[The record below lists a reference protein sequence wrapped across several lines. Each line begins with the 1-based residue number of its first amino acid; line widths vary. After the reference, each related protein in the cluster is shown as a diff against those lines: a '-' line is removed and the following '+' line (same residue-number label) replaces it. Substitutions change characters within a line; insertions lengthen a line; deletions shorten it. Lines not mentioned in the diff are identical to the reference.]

1 LENQVRYRSSTCAG
15 NPFSPHEHDNTNSI
29 LKIDIDPSRATY
41 GDIVAHYHGTND
53 QYVPGVTYKPQCE
66 AHVDVFTCE
75 TSDFDFGASPQLFDI
90 GGVAAVLLLIGGAA
104 MLADG
109 GADARNG
116 LQLRDRDGCGSV
128 DDDQPFGRGPR
139 FGGEDLKA
147 PRVFW
152 LMIPAGAP
160 VDDTIQRLQDTVSP
174 GDVIVDGGNSNYK
187 DSIRRAEDLRTKQI
201 EFLDVGVS
209 GGIWGLKVGFCLM
222 VGDTEAV
229 FKQAE
234 PIFKTLAPPDGYAY
248 VGASG
253 AGHYSKMVHNGIE
266 YSMLQGYA
274 EGFEILKA
282 APFGFDLVQL
292 TRLWNHG
299 SVIRSWILELA
310 QAAFERDP
318 QLSHIRGW
326 VEDSG
331 EGRWTLQ
338 EAIDHAVP
346 APALALSLFMRFR
359 SRQDDSFSAKVLAAL
374 RNEFGGH
381 PVKSE

>member
-1 LENQVRYRSSTCAG
+1 MQLGMIGLGRMGSGMTMRLLQGGHQVTVYDRSADAVTALAG
-15 NPFSPHEHDNTNSI
+15 HG
-29 LKIDIDPSRATY
+29 AT
-41 GDIVAHYHGTND
+41 
-53 QYVPGVTYKPQCE
+53 
-66 AHVDVFTCE
+66 
-75 TSDFDFGASPQLFDI
+75 
-90 GGVAAVLLLIGGAA
+90 GAA
-104 MLADG
+104 SL
-109 GADARNG
+109 
-116 LQLRDRDGCGSV
+116 
-128 DDDQPFGRGPR
+128 
-139 FGGEDLKA
+139 EDLGQKLKA
-147 PRVFW
+147 PRIFW

-160 VDDTIQRLQDTVSP
+160 VDDTIQRLQDTVAP
-174 GDVIVDGGNSNYK
+174 GDIIIDGGNSNYK
-187 DSIRRAEDLRTKQI
+187 DSIRRAEDLVTKQI

-222 VGDTEAV
+222 VGGNEAV

-248 VGASG
+248 AGPTG

-274 EGFEILKA
+274 EGFEILKT
-282 APFGFDLVQL
+282 APFGFDLAQL
-292 TRLWNHG
+292 ARLWNHG

-310 QAAFERDP
+310 QSAFERDP
-318 QLSHIRGW
+318 ELAHLRGW

-346 APALALSLFMRFR
+346 APALAMSLFMRFR

-381 PVKSE
+381 PVKPE

>member
-1 LENQVRYRSSTCAG
+1 MQLGMIGLGRMGAGMSLRLLEGGHQVMVYDRSADAVAALAG
-15 NPFSPHEHDNTNSI
+15 
-29 LKIDIDPSRATY
+29 KGAT
-41 GDIVAHYHGTND
+41 
-53 QYVPGVTYKPQCE
+53 
-66 AHVDVFTCE
+66 
-75 TSDFDFGASPQLFDI
+75 GASSL
-90 GGVAAVLLLIGGAA
+90 
-104 MLADG
+104 
-109 GADARNG
+109 
-116 LQLRDRDGCGSV
+116 
-128 DDDQPFGRGPR
+128 
-139 FGGEDLKA
+139 EDLGQKLKA

-174 GDVIVDGGNSNYK
+174 GDIIVDGGNSNYK
-187 DSIRRAEDLRTKQI
+187 DSIRRADDLRTKQI

-222 VGDTEAV
+222 VGGNEAV

-248 VGASG
+248 VGATG

-274 EGFEILKA
+274 EGFEILNA

-299 SVIRSWILELA
+299 GVIRSWILELA

>member
-1 LENQVRYRSSTCAG
+1 MQVGMIGLGRMGSGMTMRLLQGGHQVTVYDRSADAVTALAG
-15 NPFSPHEHDNTNSI
+15 H
-29 LKIDIDPSRATY
+29 
-41 GDIVAHYHGTND
+41 
-53 QYVPGVTYKPQCE
+53 
-66 AHVDVFTCE
+66 
-75 TSDFDFGASPQLFDI
+75 GAS
-90 GGVAAVLLLIGGAA
+90 GAA
-104 MLADG
+104 SL
-109 GADARNG
+109 
-116 LQLRDRDGCGSV
+116 
-128 DDDQPFGRGPR
+128 
-139 FGGEDLKA
+139 EDLGQKLKA
-147 PRVFW
+147 PRIFW

-160 VDDTIQRLQDTVSP
+160 VDDTIQRLQDTVAP
-174 GDVIVDGGNSNYK
+174 GDIIIDGGNSNYK
-187 DSIRRAEDLRTKQI
+187 DSIRRAEDLVTKQI

-222 VGDTEAV
+222 VGGNQAV

-248 VGASG
+248 AGPTG

-282 APFGFDLVQL
+282 APFGFDLAQL
-292 TRLWNHG
+292 ARLWNHG

-310 QAAFERDP
+310 QSAFERDP
-318 QLSHIRGW
+318 ELAHLRGW

-346 APALALSLFMRFR
+346 APALAMSLFMRFR

-381 PVKSE
+381 PVKPE

>member
-1 LENQVRYRSSTCAG
+1 MQLGMIGLGRMGSGMTMRLLQGGHQVTVYDRSADAVTALAG
-15 NPFSPHEHDNTNSI
+15 HG
-29 LKIDIDPSRATY
+29 AT
-41 GDIVAHYHGTND
+41 
-53 QYVPGVTYKPQCE
+53 
-66 AHVDVFTCE
+66 
-75 TSDFDFGASPQLFDI
+75 
-90 GGVAAVLLLIGGAA
+90 GAA
-104 MLADG
+104 SL
-109 GADARNG
+109 
-116 LQLRDRDGCGSV
+116 
-128 DDDQPFGRGPR
+128 
-139 FGGEDLKA
+139 EDLGQKLKA
-147 PRVFW
+147 PRIFW

-160 VDDTIQRLQDTVSP
+160 VDDTIQRLQDTVAP
-174 GDVIVDGGNSNYK
+174 GDIIIDGGNSNYK
-187 DSIRRAEDLRTKQI
+187 DSIRRAEDLVTKQI

-222 VGDTEAV
+222 VGGNQAV

-248 VGASG
+248 AGPTG

-282 APFGFDLVQL
+282 APFGFDLAQL
-292 TRLWNHG
+292 ARLWNHG

-310 QAAFERDP
+310 QSAFERDP
-318 QLSHIRGW
+318 ELAHLRGW

-346 APALALSLFMRFR
+346 APALAMSLFMRFR
-359 SRQDDSFSAKVLAAL
+359 SRQDDSFSARVLAAL

-381 PVKSE
+381 PVKPE